1 MVIAM
6 IAQVTTINSEGQV
19 TIPDELR
26 EEFGL
31 AEGDPMVVELRD
43 DVMIVRRATIV
54 EQTAGALAKY
64 GQTPPPTIEEMK
76 EAVAQALAE
85 EDARYE

>member
-1 MVIAM
+1 MVAG
-6 IAQVTTINSEGQV
+6 VTKITREGQIR
-19 TIPDELR
+19 IPDDLR

-43 DVMIVRRATIV
+43 GVMIVRRATIV

-64 GQTPPPTIEEMK
+64 GQTPPPTIEEMN
-76 EAVAQALAE
+76 EAVVQALAE

>member
-1 MVIAM
+1 
-6 IAQVTTINSEGQV
+6 
-19 TIPDELR
+19 
-26 EEFGL
+26 
-31 AEGDPMVVELRD
+31 
-43 DVMIVRRATIV
+43 MIVRRATIV